1 MTLLVS
7 VFVLLTLAASFIF
20 IGQAIFKGKE
30 IS

>member
-1 MTLLVS
+1 LLIS
-7 VFVLLTLAASFIF
+7 VFVLLAMMVSILF